1 MMGNKKKKT
10 SIKKSLLLA
19 AQYHVSCATNPEQL
33 QEAMRW
39 LNLISACDFAGKL
52 PAGKIKKNG
61 GK

>member
-1 MMGNKKKKT
+1 MGRSNKKT
-10 SIKKSLLLA
+10 SIKQALLDLC
-19 AQYHVSCATNPEQL
+19 HVSVRLATNPAEL